1 MVMSSPEKWNLSDYE
16 RLPEGFPASL
26 LDGEYVKE
34 PSPAP
39 WHQHLVLRLT
49 ETLLAQV
56 GRRRLF
62 VSPVDLVL
70 DDVNVFQ
77 PDLVVFAEEVTIR
90 PEDRWIEKPTI
101 VIEVLSPSTEER
113 DRGAKARRYLEEE
126 RIEELWLVDPE
137 TRSIE
142 IRTRQGSRTHER
154 GATAVSTAVPEVAID
169 VAALFRV

>member
-1 MVMSSPEKWNLSDYE
+1 VEPVGL
-16 RLPEGFPASL
+16 RAPPEGFPASL

-101 VIEVLSPSTEER
+101 VIEVPRPPPRSGTAAPRPAATSRRSESR
-113 DRGAKARRYLEEE
+113 SSGSSIRRRARSRSGRGRAPGPTSEARR
-126 RIEELWLVDPE
+126 RCP
-137 TRSIE
+137 
-142 IRTRQGSRTHER
+142 
-154 GATAVSTAVPEVAID
+154 TAVPEVAID